1 MSRCIPASEHDGQSG
16 PQLGTKRRRGCV
28 PRFRGIYDR
37 CKSLDINQ
45 DRPWASVRGSVR
57 LCVSRSLAMDQR
69 NCRVAVRKVLDGASL
84 VFLIV
89 AGVSLCTAMAA
100 YAQAADGSGGPTMA
114 YVPTGNGSSDSNL
127 DVPAPDGNLDIP
139 APAADYDVPTDAGS
153 VADAD
158 SDSESEIVAGT
169 GSVLE
174 LPQVVDPASDAISAL
189 ANANPVPTDS
199 NATLASAE
207 AALTDSNAP
216 RSGDEDGGQPGSV
229 GDNAVA
235 DEPSGGSMSEAQDY
249 QDEADSG
256 PVVVYAAPVYV
267 GPTPRY
273 LAPMRGAASPTLRA
287 GAYDQRPITDVL
299 RPHAG
304 GLGRYQV
311 GTGTRLFNSR
321 LGQGGFCAG
330 SRPGRAALA
339 FQGLRLRGQRR

>member
-1 MSRCIPASEHDGQSG
+1 
-16 PQLGTKRRRGCV
+16 
-28 PRFRGIYDR
+28 
-37 CKSLDINQ
+37 
-45 DRPWASVRGSVR
+45 
-57 LCVSRSLAMDQR
+57 MDQR
-69 NCRVAVRKVLDGASL
+69 NCRIAVRKVLGGASL

-89 AGVSLCTAMAA
+89 ASVSLCTAIAA

-127 DVPAPDGNLDIP
+127 DVPAPDSNLDIP

-153 VADAD
+153 VADA
-158 SDSESEIVAGT
+158 DSESEIVAGT

-174 LPQVVDPASDAISAL
+174 LPQVVDPASDAIAAL

-199 NATLASAE
+199 NAALANAE

-216 RSGDEDGGQPGSV
+216 RSGAEDGDQPGSV
-229 GDNAVA
+229 GDNAAA

-287 GAYDQRPITDVL
+287 GAYLTNGQL
-299 RPHAG
+299 QMFS
-304 GLGRYQV
+304 GLMPV
-311 GTGTRLFNSR
+311 G
-321 LGQGGFCAG
+321 
-330 SRPGRAALA
+330 
-339 FQGLRLRGQRR
+339 